1 MAAPEQVVPD
11 GSVELSPC
19 DHCGGFTRTV
29 WGWVKRGGVGFAVY
43 YARWPIGHREAG
55 ASLAISLGGWGP
67 GEDEAARRVFAFDV
81 AVADKAALAAV
92 DAEGAAWLTKAAEK
106 VNLGKRLTK
115 AEAEAEGAEALRLA
129 AKVLA
134 DDERARAFVARGGRD
149 TRRATELIG
158 KAQQRVNDSDDVGAE
173 VDATQALGWDPEAW
187 EAYFIRGW
195 ARLRAEELEGAQSD
209 LETFLAKA
217 PRSKNAARATKLL
230 AVAKKRRSTSSS
242 EADAGDA

>member
-1 MAAPEQVVPD
+1 MAEQVVPD

-29 WGWVKRGGVGFAVY
+29 WGWLKRAGVGLGVY
-43 YARWPIGHREAG
+43 YARWPIGHREKG
-55 ASLAISLGGWGP
+55 ASLAVSLGGWGP

-81 AVADKAALAAV
+81 TVGDRTSLASV
-92 DAEGAAWLTKAAEK
+92 DAEGAAWLVKAAEK
-106 VNLGKRLTK
+106 VHLGKRLTK
-115 AEAEAEGAEALRLA
+115 AEAEADGAEALRLA

-134 DDERARAFVARGGRD
+134 DDERCRAFVARGGRD
-149 TRRATELIG
+149 ARKASELVG

-209 LETFLAKA
+209 LETFLERA
-217 PRSKNAARATKLL
+217 PRSKNAPRATKLL
-230 AVAKKRRSTSSS
+230 AVTKKKRSTSSS
-242 EADAGDA
+242 EADAGEV